1 MFKKMN
7 LTVRGRIFLLLGCF
21 VISMLIMQ
29 TAGWMVQRS
38 LFNKVYLPLFA
49 EKVLDTHKVTMQSG
63 VECQISALT
72 EKLKG
77 VTDPKEQAAIVER
90 ETDPVRFYEDKSGY
104 FFSYTTEGVRV
115 NVPTNKSQN
124 GQNLIDLK
132 DQKGNPFIRELIKAA
147 EQGGGFVE
155 YYFEKPGK
163 GIQPKLSYVKMIPG
177 TSILIG
183 TGVYIDNVAQET
195 ELLNEKLDKAKKPF
209 TIGQTVL
216 YGVVAAVTLVFSVLI
231 SRDTTRRISSAV
243 TALRQSSESIHNAS
257 QQVATAS
264 QSLAQSCSEQAA
276 VQEES
281 SAGLAEVSSMTK
293 QNSEHS
299 QQASDLAK
307 EAEQAVSEGSQAIS
321 RMNQAIQ
328 KIRQSSEE
336 TSKIIKVIDEIAFQ
350 TNLLALNAAVEAA
363 RAGEAGKGFAVVAE
377 EVRNLA
383 MRSAEAAKNTS
394 SLIEQAVNNAG
405 QGVVCIEDVNT
416 SLGTIT
422 AAIGKTNQIIAE
434 IAGASQE
441 QASKLQQI
449 TASASE
455 IDKTTQQ
462 NAAIAE
468 ESASAANELQSMVQD
483 LNSVVY
489 HLLQLAGSGQA
500 AGTKTAQ
507 ISKSLLLTDHLYH
520 QIAEAPNKS
529 ARQRV

>member
-1 MFKKMN
+1 M
-7 LTVRGRIFLLLGCF
+7 
-21 VISMLIMQ
+21 
-29 TAGWMVQRS
+29 
-38 LFNKVYLPLFA
+38 
-49 EKVLDTHKVTMQSG
+49 
-63 VECQISALT
+63 
-72 EKLKG
+72 
-77 VTDPKEQAAIVER
+77 
-90 ETDPVRFYEDKSGY
+90 
-104 FFSYTTEGVRV
+104 
-115 NVPTNKSQN
+115 
-124 GQNLIDLK
+124 
-132 DQKGNPFIRELIKAA
+132 
-147 EQGGGFVE
+147 E
-155 YYFEKPGK
+155 YYFDKPGK

-177 TSILIG
+177 TSIFVG
-183 TGVYIDNVAQET
+183 AGVYIDNVEQET
-195 ELLNEKLDKAKKPF
+195 ATLNETLDKAKKPF
-209 TIGQTVL
+209 TIGQTIL
-216 YGVVAAVTLVFSVLI
+216 YSVILAVTLVFSGLI

-243 TALRQSSESIHNAS
+243 TALRQSSESIHNSS

-281 SAGLAEVSSMTK
+281 SAGLAEVSSMTQ

-299 QQASDLAK
+299 QQASELAGQ
-307 EAEQAVSEGSQAIS
+307 AEQAVSEGSQAIA

-434 IAGASQE
+434 IAGASHE

-468 ESASAANELQSMVQD
+468 ESASAASELQSMAQD
-483 LNSVVY
+483 LNGVVGQ
-489 HLLQLAGSGQA
+489 LLQLAGSGQA
-500 AGTKTAQ
+500 AGMKTAQ
-507 ISKSLLLTDHLYH
+507 GGNSLLLTDHLYH
-520 QIAEAPNKS
+520 QIAQAPVKS
-529 ARQRV
+529 VRQRA

>member
-1 MFKKMN
+1 MN

-63 VECQISALT
+63 VECQVSALV

-104 FFSYTTEGVRV
+104 FFSYMTDGVRV

-124 GQNLIDLK
+124 GQNLIDLEDK
-132 DQKGNPFIRELIKAA
+132 KGNKFIRQLSEAA
-147 EQGGGFVE
+147 QKGGGFVE

-163 GIQPKLSYVKMIPG
+163 GVQPKLSYVKMIPG
-177 TSILIG
+177 TAIFVG
-183 TGVYIDNVAQET
+183 AGVYIDNVEQET
-195 ELLNEKLDKAKKPF
+195 TLLNEKLDKAKKPF
-209 TIGQTVL
+209 IIGQTIL
-216 YGVVAAVTLVFSVLI
+216 CGIILAVTLVFSGLI

-243 TALRQSSESIHNAS
+243 MALRQSSESIHNSS
-257 QQVATAS
+257 QQVSTAS

-281 SAGLAEVSSMTK
+281 SAGLAEVSSMTN

-299 QQASDLAK
+299 RQASALAGQ
-307 EAEQAVSEGSQAIS
+307 AEQAVSEGSQAIA

-405 QGVVCIEDVNT
+405 QGVVCIEDVNA

-422 AAIGKTNQIIAE
+422 SAIGKTNQIIAE
-434 IAGASQE
+434 IAGASHE

-468 ESASAANELQSMVQD
+468 ESASAASELQSMAQD
-483 LNSVVY
+483 LNTVVGQ
-489 HLLQLAGSGQA
+489 LLQLAGSGQA

-507 ISKSLLLTDHLYH
+507 GRNSLLLTDHLYH
-520 QIAEAPNKS
+520 QIAQAPGKS